1 MSFNLAV
8 LIQRLQNLRR
18 LDVTGSKNLRELPDL
33 STAMNFQELIIQ
45 GCKRLQNIPE
55 SISGLHNLTNL
66 NAIHCCFLR
75 NNMFEVRLFDNSE
88 TFMWFPNEARLSN
101 FLKNLSI
108 EGRPIHVVTFGLGG
122 FGLGGNAEHLSFDF
136 KQQIPDQSMTIEEE
150 PRMPHSHVHSLK
162 SLEIKQFSYLNFGDP
177 FRCLTFRN
185 FPYLTELKLINL
197 SIEDIPEDISHLQ
210 FLETL
215 DLEGNN
221 VRSLPQS
228 LGQLPK
234 LKYLSLRNCR
244 ELEEL
249 PQLTQVE
256 TLILS
261 DCNLPWLLE
270 LQIKEERATY
280 CLLELWLD
288 NCKDVYFE
296 SHYSDHFTN
305 LTYLNL
311 SSHYFEKVPSSI
323 RKLSSLE
330 TLCLNNC
337 KTLVLVEALPLSL
350 KHLYAHGCDSLES
363 VSLSPNHSIKH
374 FDLGHCPRLNQEEHE
389 HLMDLFLDDGNSQEV
404 SLLVTTI
411 DLFSFSSNQSGYFLD
426 IMNVFPFFVGFTE
439 MCLLTENW
447 NVQPY

>member
-8 LIQRLQNLRR
+8 LIQKLQNLRR
-18 LDVTGSKNLRELPDL
+18 LDVRGSKNLRELPDL
-33 STAMNFQELIIQ
+33 STAKNFEELIIQ

-66 NAIHCCFLR
+66 NAIHCFLR
-75 NNMFEVRLFDNSE
+75 DVEFEVRLFDNSE
-88 TFMWFPNEARLSN
+88 TFMSFPNEARLSN

-108 EGRPIHVVTFGLGG
+108 EGRQIHVESFGLMGE
-122 FGLGGNAEHLSFDF
+122 AEHLSFDF

-162 SLEIKQFSYLNFGDP
+162 SLEIKQFSYKNYGDP

-197 SIEDIPEDISHLQ
+197 NIEDIPEDISHLQ

-215 DLEGNN
+215 DLEGND
-221 VRSLPQS
+221 VRSLPQT

-244 ELEEL
+244 ELRKFPL
-249 PQLTQVE
+249 LTQVE

-261 DCNLPWLLE
+261 DCVNLPWLLE
-270 LQIKEERATY
+270 LHIKEEPATY

-288 NCKDVYFE
+288 NCKNVYFE
-296 SHYSDHFTN
+296 SHYADHFTN

-323 RKLSSLE
+323 RELSSLE

-337 KTLVLVEALPLSL
+337 KRLILVEALPLSL

-374 FDLGHCPRLNQEEHE
+374 FDLGHCPRLNQEEHK

-411 DLFSFSSNQSGYFLD
+411 DLFFFLP
-426 IMNVFPFFVGFTE
+426 INLVIFWT
-439 MCLLTENW
+439 L
-447 NVQPY
+447 

>member
-8 LIQRLQNLRR
+8 LIQNLRNLRR

-33 STAMNFQELIIQ
+33 STAMNFEELIIQ

-55 SISGLHNLTNL
+55 SIRGLHTLKKL

-75 NNMFEVRLFDNSE
+75 DVVFRVMLMGNFGTLIS
-88 TFMWFPNEARLSN
+88 FPNEARLSN
-101 FLKNLSI
+101 ILKNLSI
-108 EGRPIHVVTFGLGG
+108 EGRQIYVECLGLRGK
-122 FGLGGNAEHLSFDF
+122 AEHLSFDF

-162 SLEIKQFSYLNFGDP
+162 SLEIKQFSYKNYGDH

-197 SIEDIPEDISHLQ
+197 NIEDIPEDTSHLQ

-215 DLEGNN
+215 DLEGND
-221 VRSLPQS
+221 VRSLPQT

-244 ELEEL
+244 KLREL

-261 DCNLPWLLE
+261 DCNLSWLVE

-288 NCKDVYFE
+288 NCNRFYFE

-337 KTLVLVEALPLSL
+337 KTLILVEDLPLSL

-363 VSLSPNHSIKH
+363 VFLSPNHSIKH
-374 FDLGHCPRLNQEEHE
+374 FDLGHCPRLNQEEHK
-389 HLMDLFLDDGNSQEV
+389 HLMELFLDDGIV
-404 SLLVTTI
+404 KR
-411 DLFSFSSNQSGYFLD
+411 
-426 IMNVFPFFVGFTE
+426 
-439 MCLLTENW
+439 
-447 NVQPY
+447 

>member
-8 LIQRLQNLRR
+8 LIQNLWNLRR

-55 SISGLHNLTNL
+55 SIRGLHNLTNL
-66 NAIHCCFLR
+66 NAIHCFLR
-75 NNMFEVRLFDNSE
+75 DVEFEVRLFDNSE

-108 EGRPIHVVTFGLGG
+108 EGREIDVQSLGLRGK
-122 FGLGGNAEHLSFDF
+122 AEHLSFDF
-136 KQQIPDQSMTIEEE
+136 KQQIPDQSMTMEQELVT
-150 PRMPHSHVHSLK
+150 PQLMSDPNSSK
-162 SLEIKQFSYLNFGDP
+162 SLEIKQFSYKKYRDP
-177 FRCLTFRN
+177 FRCLTFQN

-197 SIEDIPEDISHLQ
+197 NIEDIPEDISHLQ

-215 DLEGNN
+215 DLEGND
-221 VRSLPQS
+221 VGSLPQT

-234 LKYLSLRNCR
+234 LKYLRLRNCR
-244 ELEEL
+244 KLREL

-261 DCNLPWLLE
+261 DCVNLSRLE

-288 NCKDVYFE
+288 NCKNVYFV

-337 KTLVLVEALPLSL
+337 KRLILVEDLPLSL
-350 KHLYAHGCDSLES
+350 KHLYAHGCASLES

-389 HLMDLFLDDGNSQEV
+389 HLMNLFLDDGNSQEV

-439 MCLLTENW
+439 MCLLTGNW
-447 NVQPY
+447 NVQLQPY